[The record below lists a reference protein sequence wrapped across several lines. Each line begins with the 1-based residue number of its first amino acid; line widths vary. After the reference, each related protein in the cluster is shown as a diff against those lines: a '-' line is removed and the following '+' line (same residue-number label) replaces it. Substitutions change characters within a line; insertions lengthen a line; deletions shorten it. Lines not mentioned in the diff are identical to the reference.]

1 MKKEELKEL
10 IKSEFNSLVNE
21 GKTRWKAKL
30 VLTGEKGGGLHA
42 VSLYIEKSSKPS
54 KKEWEKEL
62 NHQWDTQGNKFL
74 SLGARERMGGI
85 KSFKIDHVY
94 DSNADVGAAAIYNK
108 KRKGGGYGYA
118 GD

>member
-1 MKKEELKEL
+1 MKREDLKEL

-30 VLTGEKGGGLHA
+30 TLRGENGGLHG
-42 VSLYIEKSSKPS
+42 VELYIEKSSKPS
-54 KKEWEKEL
+54 NKEWEKEL

-85 KSFKIDHVY
+85 KSFKINHVY
-94 DSNADVGAAAIYNK
+94 DSSADAGNADIYSK

>member
-10 IKSEFNSLVNE
+10 IKSEFNSLVTE
-21 GKTRWKAKL
+21 AKTRWKAKL
-30 VLTGEKGGGLHA
+30 TLKGEKGGLHG
-42 VSLYIEKSSKPS
+42 VELYIEKSSKPS

-85 KSFKIDHVY
+85 KSFKINHVY
-94 DSNADVGAAAIYNK
+94 DSNADVGAAAIYQK